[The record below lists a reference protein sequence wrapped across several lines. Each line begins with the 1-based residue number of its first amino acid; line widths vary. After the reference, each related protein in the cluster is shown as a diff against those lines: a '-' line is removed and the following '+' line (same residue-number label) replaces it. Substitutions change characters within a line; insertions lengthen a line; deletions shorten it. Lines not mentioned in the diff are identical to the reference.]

1 MSTDIV
7 DIIRTIVQD
16 ELKSVRLGDIAVVTS
31 VFPHTDAGDGNNYE
45 CNVRLREGTLEL
57 RKVPIATPH
66 VGMVSAPRVGDL
78 VLLSY
83 VNGDPN
89 RAIVIGRLYSDKSRP
104 PLHKDNE
111 WRLEAPLQGQT
122 SLAIDEK
129 GTVVITAG
137 KTVVTVHKDSTVE
150 IAAEKDL
157 KVEVKGNVALKCSD
171 CTIDASGKIDLGSGG
186 AGVITAASHK
196 CYFTGAPLVS
206 SQNVTA
212 KR

>member
-1 MSTDIV
+1 MSADIV
-7 DIIRTIVQD
+7 AIIRAIVQD

-57 RKVPIATPH
+57 RKVPIATSH
-66 VGMVSAPRVGDL
+66 VGMVSAPRVGEL

-89 RAIVIGRLYSDKSRP
+89 RAIVSGRLYSDKSRP

-111 WRLEAPLQGQT
+111 WRLEAPLQSQT

-129 GTVVITAG
+129 GAVVITAG
-137 KTVVTVHKDSTVE
+137 KTVVKVNKDGKVE
-150 IAAEKDL
+150 ITGDEDTESGNQGQRQF
-157 KVEVKGNVALKCSD
+157 EVC
-171 CTIDASGKIDLGSGG
+171 
-186 AGVITAASHK
+186 
-196 CYFTGAPLVS
+196 
-206 SQNVTA
+206 
-212 KR
+212 